1 MNGVIVEHNVL
12 WDGPAHSG
20 SLSLNHDPYVKKTDA
35 ALRISLARR
44 SSRFS
49 RSSVVSPARP
59 AGVHLGLAQPC
70 PQRIGRHAALHRSRG
85 DRHPLRRIVTAGIP
99 APFVP
104 PVLVPLGDSCQV
116 LSVPILS
123 RNGVPN
129 FPGAVQCCSAS
140 TLSSDRTHPI
150 CTSDGQLVSSYSS
163 NMPRPTF
170 NSTGYW

>member
-1 MNGVIVEHNVL
+1 MGVIVEHNVL
-12 WDGPAHSG
+12 WDGPAYSG
-20 SLSLNHDPYVKKTDA
+20 SLSLNHGPSVKKTDA

-59 AGVHLGLAQPC
+59 PESTSVAQPR

-85 DRHPLRRIVTAGIP
+85 DRRPLRRIVTVAIP
-99 APFVP
+99 APSIP

-150 CTSDGQLVSSYSS
+150 CIGDGQLVSSYSS

-170 NSTGYW
+170 NSIGHW